1 MIHFDSMD
9 IVEVTDYVMFN
20 LLNVLINP
28 VLIYGSDVWGLRSEL
43 WGTIGMK

>member
-9 IVEVTDYVMFN
+9 IDEVTDYVMFN
-20 LLNVLINP
+20 LFDVLINP
-28 VLIYGSDVWGLRSEL
+28 VLIYGSDVRGLRSEL